1 MKYSFLIG
9 FCFILTFGC
18 KENEPVQ
25 ETTKA
30 EKIVYDM
37 YEPSE
42 MANLMNQM
50 YAHNL
55 KVKNDILSGKIPS
68 EFPLD
73 FLKIHSAE
81 LSEFKAR
88 NEIFQSFSKLFIEA
102 EKEIYNTES
111 TVPLEDRF
119 NRAVNLCISCH
130 QTECTGPIP
139 RIKKLLIQ

>member
-1 MKYSFLIG
+1 MKYLVLIG
-9 FCFILTFGC
+9 LCLVLVLGCRQEEETLKTAQKKEIL
-18 KENEPVQ
+18 
-25 ETTKA
+25 
-30 EKIVYDM
+30 YDM

-42 MANLMNQM
+42 MADLMNQM

-55 KVKNDILSGKIPS
+55 KVKNDILSGTIPS

-81 LSEFKAR
+81 MSEFKER
-88 NEIFQSFSKLFIEA
+88 NEIFKSFSKLFIEA

-111 TVPLEDRF
+111 PVPLEDRF
-119 NRAVNLCISCH
+119 NRTVNLCISCH